1 MWWTARELSREE
13 SELVH
18 EMPPTVYGTK
28 GWDKCLGH
36 PQQRAWAHGVSCA
49 ARAADWSS
57 FKLKGGA
64 AGFEA
69 ETCPVTPGRAGT
81 FYPAKAAGRSVIAR

>member
-28 GWDKCLGH
+28 GWDKYLGH
-36 PQQRAWAHGVSCA
+36 PQQ
-49 ARAADWSS
+49 
-57 FKLKGGA
+57 
-64 AGFEA
+64 
-69 ETCPVTPGRAGT
+69 P
-81 FYPAKAAGRSVIAR
+81 